1 MDREKLFEDYFR
13 ECRIEPIQFCG
24 QGEKNSDIL
33 IVGKESTKVS
43 VAENHELCKNERGG
57 YIIPRDE
64 DKKNDTWCNYQ
75 TLIDY
80 VYEGIKPPKPER
92 KWDFEK
98 YAFTTELNPRE
109 SKRTSHPDEKTRDAI
124 AERLKL
130 FRKSDFIQTFPVVI
144 LACSDYIVNQGVGE
158 ERQIDTT
165 FGVKYCPHKET
176 PTWFTPYNWFFI
188 HRGEYI
194 YHGETIKKLVI
205 HTRNLSQNL
214 KRELLP
220 SMAQVIREHLNIK

>member
-1 MDREKLFEDYFR
+1 M
-13 ECRIEPIQFCG
+13 
-24 QGEKNSDIL
+24 
-33 IVGKESTKVS
+33 
-43 VAENHELCKNERGG
+43 
-57 YIIPRDE
+57 
-64 DKKNDTWCNYQ
+64 
-75 TLIDY
+75 
-80 VYEGIKPPKPER
+80 YEGKKPPKPEG

-109 SKRTSHPDEKTRDAI
+109 SKRTSHPGKKTRDAI

-165 FGVKYCPHKET
+165 FGVKYESLT
-176 PTWFTPYNWFFI
+176 RFTEYNKFFI
-188 HRGEYI
+188 HRGEYT

-214 KRELLP
+214 KKELLP
-220 SMAQVIREHLNIK
+220 SMAQEIREHLNNLGLI

>member
-1 MDREKLFEDYFR
+1 MNREKLFEEYFR
-13 ECRIEPIQFCG
+13 ECRIKPKQFCG

-33 IVGKESTKVS
+33 IVGKESTQVT
-43 VAENHELCKNERGG
+43 VAENHALCEREKGCG
-57 YIIPRDE
+57 VFRDE

-80 VYEGIKPPKPER
+80 VYEGIKPHKPER

-109 SKRTSHPDEKTRDAI
+109 SKRTSHPDKKTRDAI
-124 AERLKL
+124 SERLKL
-130 FRKSDFIQTFPVVI
+130 FQRSEFIQTFPVVI
-144 LACSDYIVNQGVGE
+144 LACSNYIVNQGVGE

-165 FGVKYCPHKET
+165 FGVKYYPHKET
-176 PTWFTPYNWFFI
+176 PAWFTPYNWFYI
-188 HRGEYI
+188 HRGEYN

-220 SMAQVIREHLNIK
+220 SMAQVIRDHLDIK

>member
-1 MDREKLFEDYFR
+1 MDREKLFDEYFR
-13 ECRIEPIQFCG
+13 ECRVEGHEQFCG
-24 QGEKNSDIL
+24 QGEKNSGIL
-33 IVGKESTKVS
+33 IIGKESTV
-43 VAENHELCKNERGG
+43 VTVEENHKRCEEERGCG
-57 YIIPRDE
+57 VFRDE
-64 DKKNDTWCNYQ
+64 NKKNDTWCNYQ

-109 SKRTSHPDEKTRDAI
+109 SKRTSHPDENTRAAI
-124 AERLKL
+124 SERLNL
-130 FRKSDFIQTFPVVI
+130 FRKSEFIQTFPVVI
-144 LACSDYIVNQGVGE
+144 LACSNYIQNKGVGE

-165 FGVKYCPHKET
+165 FGVEYCEYRE
-176 PTWFTPYNWFFI
+176 FSRYNKFFI
-188 HRGEYI
+188 HRGEYT
-194 YHGETIKKLVI
+194 YHGKTIKKLVI